1 MKHVIWKPYWNYLRE
16 ERWLN
21 DLSAKGLA
29 MYDYTWC
36 RYVFEEAPKGE
47 YIYRIELMEHRA
59 KHPESRK
66 YIEFLEEAGVEFVA
80 SYLNWAYFRK
90 KAADGPFEL
99 YTDFDSKLSHFRRVA
114 ALWTGLTILEFF
126 AGIFN
131 ILIGIM
137 EPSGTTTNLV
147 LGICVSSIGFAF
159 VMLTWQVRMKIR
171 QLKKE
176 KRIRES

>member
-1 MKHVIWKPYWNYLRE
+1 MKHIVWKPYWNYLRE
-16 ERWLN
+16 EQWLN
-21 DLSAKGLA
+21 EMPAKGLA

-36 RYVFEEAPKGE
+36 RYVFEDAPKGE
-47 YIYRIELMEHRA
+47 YLYRIELLEHRA
-59 KHPESRK
+59 TLPESRN
-66 YIEFLEEAGVEFVA
+66 YIAFLEEAGVEFVA

-99 YTDFDSKLSHFRRVA
+99 YTDFDSKLKHFRRVA
-114 ALWTGLTILEFF
+114 ALWTGFTILEFF
-126 AGIFN
+126 AGIMN
-131 ILIGIM
+131 ILIGVL
-137 EPSGTTTNLV
+137 EPSGSTTNLV
-147 LGICVSSIGFAF
+147 LGIGVTSLGFMF